1 MASGAVP
8 MLTVPLILA
17 LAVQTPVMPLDPK
30 NAFPFVIPWDDAT
43 KGTATDVSFLNA
55 KPAGKNGR
63 ILVKN
68 GRFVEE
74 KSGRRIRFFGTNLGA
89 DAAFPA
95 KEDADRIAA
104 HMAKMGINLVRLHHL
119 NNGWGVETGGSIWKK
134 GRAFIEMDPVQI
146 DKLDFFVAALKKQG
160 IFVNLNL
167 QTSREYIPELGLPE
181 SVRQIP
187 SFQKKVDKYYERMIE
202 LQQEYARQLL
212 DRTNPHTGLRYA
224 DDPVVAKIEINNEN
238 SLVGWP
244 GESPGSGLTGFPEP
258 FVGDLRARW
267 HAWLKKT
274 YGTDA
279 GIRAAWTGGGDPL
292 GASIVSRANHWTHEN
307 QSSGDIAIAEVPET
321 GTADSPNTL
330 RASIRSNGGPDW
342 HVQAHINGLDLKNG
356 AIYTVTFRAKADR
369 PMTVGVGAR
378 LDQADWHFLGLGA
391 SADVTTQW
399 KDYAFSFR
407 AIGTE
412 PHHARISLVLGAAR
426 GSLEIERFRVRLG
439 SMSTGLD
446 LEESL
451 AKENVT
457 IPTPSLSPR
466 FRDYTRFLTELES
479 AFSNRMR
486 DFLRKDL
493 GFKYTNIIDT
503 QTSWG
508 GLTSLYRERAMEYAD
523 NHEYWNHPV
532 FLGGDWDPKNY
543 RVERKALVNEL
554 SAKFGTL
561 GNLAQYRVAGKPYS
575 VSEYN
580 HPAPSDYQ
588 VEMMPLYAT
597 FAAYQDWDA
606 IYTFAWEATGSRSR
620 NDRYDGYFDMARNPA
635 KAAFFPAAA
644 LTFRL
649 GLVPPAEGSRTLVV
663 PERPW
668 EPALAP
674 GEAWSQL
681 DQTPDPLRE
690 RVEVKWDP
698 SAKVLSAV
706 RVPAPST
713 TLRSAGTPG
722 AGVYIADSARSV
734 AVSGFVGG
742 KSFVTQAGSFTFG
755 KLPTQFASLMVVPL
769 DGLAFGKS
777 KRILVTLGSRVENP
791 GMDWNEARTS
801 VSDRWGDGP
810 TMAERVPVEI
820 ALKVGKN
827 YTVYALSPTGK
838 RLGAVK
844 TLQNLGTVRFST
856 KNTSSMW
863 FEVVKK

>member
-1 MASGAVP
+1 
-8 MLTVPLILA
+8 MLTAPFL
-17 LAVQTPVMPLDPK
+17 LAVVAQSPVAPLDPK

-43 KGTATDVSFLNA
+43 KGTATDVSFLNV

-63 ILVKN
+63 ILTKN
-68 GRFVEE
+68 GHFIEE
-74 KSGRRIRFFGTNLGA
+74 KTGRRIRFFGTNLGA
-89 DAAFPA
+89 DAAFPQ

-119 NNGWGVETGGSIWKK
+119 NNGWGVDTGGSIWKK
-134 GRAFIEMDPVQI
+134 GRAFIEMDPVQL
-146 DKLDFFVAALKKQG
+146 DKLDYFVAALKKQG

-167 QTSREYIPELGLPE
+167 QTSREYIPELGLPA

-187 SFQKKVDKYYERMIE
+187 NFQKKVDKYFERMIE
-202 LQQEYARQLL
+202 LQQEYARGLL
-212 DRTNPHTGLRYA
+212 DRTNPYTGLRYA
-224 DDPVVAKIEINNEN
+224 ADPAVAKVEINNEN

-244 GESPGSGLTGFPEP
+244 GESPGAGLTGFPEP

-267 HAWLKKT
+267 HAWLKNT

-279 GIRAAWTGGGDPL
+279 GIREAWSSGGDPL
-292 GASIVSRANHWTHEN
+292 GPSLLSPANRWTNEN
-307 QSSGDIAIAEVPET
+307 QSNGDVVIAEVPNT
-321 GTADSPNTL
+321 ATADSPSHL
-330 RASIRSNGGPDW
+330 RATIRTNGGPDW
-342 HVQAHINGLDLKNG
+342 HVQAHINGLDLKNN
-356 AIYTVTFRAKADR
+356 AVYTVTFRAKADK
-369 PMTVGVGAR
+369 PMTIGVVSR
-378 LDQADWHFLGLGA
+378 LDQPDWRFLGLSG
-391 SADVTTQW
+391 SADVTTEW

-407 AIGTE
+407 AVGAE
-412 PHHARISLVLGAAR
+412 PNHARVALVLGTAR
-426 GSLEIERFRVRLG
+426 GTLEIERFRVRPG
-439 SMSTGLD
+439 SMSTGLGLD
-446 LEESL
+446 ESL
-451 AKENVT
+451 DKANVA
-457 IPTPSLSPR
+457 IPAPSLSPR
-466 FRDYTRFLTELES
+466 FRDYTRFLVELES

-493 GFKYTNIIDT
+493 DFQSTNIVDT

-543 RVERKALVNEL
+543 RVDRKALVNEL
-554 SAKFGTL
+554 DGRFGTL

-597 FAAYQDWDA
+597 FAAFQDWDA

-649 GLVPPAEGSRTLVV
+649 GLVPPAEGSRTLIL

-668 EPALAP
+668 EPALLP
-674 GEAWSQL
+674 SEAWSQV

-690 RVEVKWDP
+690 RIAIRWDP
-698 SAKVLSAV
+698 KGKKLAAERK
-706 RVPAPST
+706 PAPST
-713 TLRSAGTPG
+713 TLRSAGAPG
-722 AGVYIADSARSV
+722 AGVYVADSPRSV

-742 KSFVTQAGSFTFG
+742 KAFTTQAGTVKFG
-755 KLPTQFASLMVVPL
+755 ALPTQFASFMAVPT
-769 DGLAFGKS
+769 DGLAIGKS
-777 KRILVTLGSRVENP
+777 KRILITLASRVENP
-791 GMDWNEARTS
+791 GMNWNEARTS
-801 VSDRWGDGP
+801 VSDQWGNGP
-810 TMAERVPVEI
+810 TLAERVPAEI
-820 ALKVGKN
+820 ALKVGKG
-827 YTVYALSPTGK
+827 YTVYALTPTGK
-838 RLGAVK
+838 RAAKLK
-844 TLQNLGTVRFST
+844 TTQTGNLVRFST
-856 KNTSSMW
+856 ANTKTMW
-863 FEVVKK
+863 FEAVKP